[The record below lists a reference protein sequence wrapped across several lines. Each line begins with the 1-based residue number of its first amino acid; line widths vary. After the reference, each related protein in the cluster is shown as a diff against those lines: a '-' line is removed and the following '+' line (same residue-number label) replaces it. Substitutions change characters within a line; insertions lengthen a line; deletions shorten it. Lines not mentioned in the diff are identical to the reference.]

1 MPGMAASPAIFERIC
16 LPEPFELHLL
26 DWEMPLKDESLHDY
40 AKRIIEKIK
49 TPKPILLGVSFGA
62 IIVQEIA
69 KIIDYECIIIVSSI
83 KSHKEL
89 PPRLRL
95 ARQTNLHRILPTQWI
110 INKKF
115 WKFFSFVRTI
125 KFRQKL
131 YEKYMTTMCNAQY
144 LEWAIDKLIHWHQP
158 KPLSKTFHIHGDND
172 WVFPIQY
179 IENPIVI
186 HKGTH
191 IMIINRYRW
200 FNENLPKLLIE
211 KT

>member
-1 MPGMAASPAIFERIC
+1 MPGMAANPAIFEKIR

-26 DWEMPLKDESLHDY
+26 DWEMPLKDESLCDY
-40 AKRIIEKIK
+40 AKRIVQKIK

-69 KIIDYECIIIVSSI
+69 KLIDYECIIVISSI
-83 KSHKEL
+83 KSDKEL
-89 PPRLRL
+89 PPRMRL
-95 ARQTNLHRILPTQWI
+95 ARRTNLHKILPTQWVS
-110 INKKF
+110 NSKF
-115 WKFFSFVRTI
+115 WEFASFVGAI
-125 KFRQKL
+125 KYRKKL
-131 YEKYMTTMCNAQY
+131 YEKYMTMSDAQY
-144 LEWAIDKLIHWHQP
+144 LDWAIDKLVHWRQQE
-158 KPLSKTFHIHGDND
+158 PLPRTLHIHGDND
-172 WVFPIQY
+172 WIFPIQY